1 MYESMNLFLVFAV
14 ALALAMDA
22 FAVSMGISSSLET
35 ITKRQTLRLA
45 SHFGF
50 FQFMMPLVGWY
61 AAQNILV
68 RYIEPFDHW
77 VAFSLLVIVG
87 GKMIY
92 ESFKREKKIKNIKA
106 DPTKGI
112 SLLVLSVATSIDAL
126 AVGLSLAAL
135 QVAILYPA
143 IVIGLVAFFMT
154 VLGVKIG
161 PFLGRLV
168 GKRAGLLG
176 GLIRILIGIKTLLD
190 HL

>member
-1 MYESMNLFLVFAV
+1 MYESMNLFLVFAI

-22 FAVSMGISSSLET
+22 FAVSVGISSSLET

-77 VAFSLLVIVG
+77 VAFSLLVIIG

-92 ESFKREKKIKNIKA
+92 ESFKRGKKIKNIKA

-135 QVAILYPA
+135 HVAILYPA
-143 IVIGLVAFFMT
+143 VVIGLVAFFMT

-176 GLIRILIGIKTLLD
+176 GLILILIGVKTLLD

>member
-1 MYESMNLFLVFAV
+1 MNLFLVFAI

-22 FAVSMGISSSLET
+22 FAVSVGISSSLET

-45 SHFGF
+45 LHFGF

-61 AAQNILV
+61 AAKNILV

-92 ESFKREKKIKNIKA
+92 ESFKRGKKIKA
-106 DPTKGI
+106 DPTKSI

-135 QVAILYPA
+135 HVAILYPA
-143 IVIGLVAFFMT
+143 VVIGLVAFFMT

-161 PFLGRLV
+161 PFLGRLA

-176 GLIRILIGIKTLLD
+176 GLILILIGVKTLLD

>member
-1 MYESMNLFLVFAV
+1 MNLFLVFAI

-22 FAVSMGISSSLET
+22 FAVSVGISSSLET

-45 SHFGF
+45 SYFGF
-50 FQFMMPLVGWY
+50 FQFMMPIVGWY

-77 VAFSLLVIVG
+77 VAFSLLVIIG

-92 ESFKREKKIKNIKA
+92 ESFKGGKKIKNVKA

-112 SLLVLSVATSIDAL
+112 SLLVLSVATSSDAL

-143 IVIGLVAFFMT
+143 VVIGLVAFFMT
-154 VLGVKIG
+154 ILGVKIG
-161 PFLGRLV
+161 PFLGQLV

-176 GLIRILIGIKTLLD
+176 GLILILIGVKILLD

>member
-1 MYESMNLFLVFAV
+1 MYENMNLFIVFAI

-22 FAVSMGISSSLET
+22 FAVSVGISSRLET

-61 AAQNILV
+61 ATQNILV
-68 RYIEPFDHW
+68 RYIEPFEHW

-92 ESFKREKKIKNIKA
+92 ESFKRGKKIKNINA
-106 DPTKGI
+106 DSIKGI

-135 QVAILYPA
+135 HVAILYPA
-143 IVIGLVAFFMT
+143 IVIGLVAFIMT
-154 VLGVKIG
+154 VVGVKIG

-168 GKRAGLLG
+168 GKRSELLG
-176 GLIRILIGIKTLLD
+176 GLILILIGVKTLLD